1 MPQDVEGDELHSE
14 GKSLGSLQDQLEY
27 LEVNGVNQH
36 QGCELIDGSL
46 GDDVF
51 DAAFRLISDPVV
63 DAHSGLLG
71 IFLKKTRSNL

>member
-1 MPQDVEGDELHSE
+1 M
-14 GKSLGSLQDQLEY
+14 EY

-51 DAAFRLISDPVV
+51 DAAFSLISYPVV
-63 DAHSGLLG
+63 DGQSGLLW
-71 IFLKKTRSNL
+71 IFLKKNRNSPVTCAPQ